1 MGDPPYYAP
10 ICTPQLSG
18 DLEGYD
24 ETSDRMAGLVGGYDG
39 YLGMYSARG
48 SDGFGITVCYWRSEE
63 DIAAWR
69 ADLDH
74 REAQDE
80 GRDRFYSEYT
90 VEVARVD
97 RAIEF
102 QRPD

>member
-1 MGDPPYYAP
+1 MGDPPYYAT
-10 ICTPQLSG
+10 IFTTQLSE
-18 DLEGYD
+18 DLKGYD
-24 ETSDRMAGLVGGYDG
+24 ETANRMAELVGGYDG

-48 SDGFGITVCYWRSEE
+48 LDGFGITVCYWQSEE

-74 REAQDE
+74 REVQDE

-102 QRPD
+102 QRSD

>member
-1 MGDPPYYAP
+1 
-10 ICTPQLSG
+10 
-18 DLEGYD
+18 
-24 ETSDRMAGLVGGYDG
+24 MAELVGGYDG
-39 YLGMYSARG
+39 FQGMYLARG
-48 SDGFGITVCYWRSEE
+48 LDCFGITVCYWRSEE

-74 REAQDE
+74 REAQGE

>member
-1 MGDPPYYAP
+1 MGDTPYYAT
-10 ICTPQLSG
+10 IFTTQLSG
-18 DLEGYD
+18 DLEGYE
-24 ETSDRMAGLVGGYDG
+24 ETSDRMAELVGGYDG

-48 SDGFGITVCYWRSEE
+48 LDGFGITVCYWRSEE

-74 REAQDE
+74 REAQGE

>member
-1 MGDPPYYAP
+1 MH
-10 ICTPQLSG
+10 
-18 DLEGYD
+18 
-24 ETSDRMAGLVGGYDG
+24 
-39 YLGMYSARG
+39 SARG
-48 SDGFGITVCYWRSEE
+48 SGGFGITVCYWRSEE
-63 DIAAWR
+63 DIAACR

-97 RAIEF
+97 RTIEF
-102 QRPD
+102 QLPD

>member
-1 MGDPPYYAP
+1 M
-10 ICTPQLSG
+10 
-18 DLEGYD
+18 
-24 ETSDRMAGLVGGYDG
+24 
-39 YLGMYSARG
+39 
-48 SDGFGITVCYWRSEE
+48 CYWRSEE

-80 GRDRFYSEYT
+80 GRDCFYSEYT
-90 VEVARVD
+90 VEAARVD

>member
-1 MGDPPYYAP
+1 MGNPPYY
-10 ICTPQLSG
+10 ITIFTTQLSG

-24 ETSDRMAGLVGGYDG
+24 ETADRMAELVAGYDG

-48 SDGFGITVCYWRSEE
+48 LDGFGITVCYWRSEE
-63 DIAAWR
+63 DIAVWR

-74 REAQDE
+74 RDAQDE
-80 GRDRFYSEYT
+80 GRDRYYSKYT

-102 QRPD
+102 QQPE

>member
-1 MGDPPYYAP
+1 MGDTPYYAT
-10 ICTPQLSG
+10 IFTTQLSG

-24 ETSDRMAGLVGGYDG
+24 ETSDRMAELVGGYDG
-39 YLGMYSARG
+39 YLGMHSARG
-48 SDGFGITVCYWRSEE
+48 LDGFGITVCYWRSEE

-97 RAIEF
+97 RTIEF

>member
-1 MGDPPYYAP
+1 VGDPPYYAT
-10 ICTPQLSG
+10 IFTTQLS
-18 DLEGYD
+18 
-24 ETSDRMAGLVGGYDG
+24 GGYDG

-48 SDGFGITVCYWRSEE
+48 LDGFGITVCYWRSEE

-74 REAQDE
+74 REAQGE
-80 GRDRFYSEYT
+80 GRDRFYSQYT

>member
-1 MGDPPYYAP
+1 MGDPPYCAT
-10 ICTPQLSG
+10 IFRTQLSG

-24 ETSDRMAGLVGGYDG
+24 ETSDHMAELVGGYDG
-39 YLGMYSARG
+39 YLGMHSARG
-48 SDGFGITVCYWRSEE
+48 LDGFGITVCYWRSEE

-74 REAQDE
+74 REAQGE